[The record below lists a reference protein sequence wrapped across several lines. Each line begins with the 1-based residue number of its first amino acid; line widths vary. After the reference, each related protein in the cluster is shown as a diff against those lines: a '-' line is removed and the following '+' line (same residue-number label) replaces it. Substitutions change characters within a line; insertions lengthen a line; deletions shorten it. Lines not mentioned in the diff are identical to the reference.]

1 MRVIGA
7 THRHLEDEVREG
19 RFRED
24 LYFRLTPIM
33 IPLPPLRDRIE
44 DVPLLAA
51 RLLGRACRRHDRP
64 EVSLSTGALSTL
76 VGYRWPG
83 NVRELENE
91 LLRAVA
97 VSGDKTVLEASDL
110 SPRIQSPDSTEIDDG
125 SAAASVT
132 PGPTAIQPDPLLSS
146 SDKQDASLRGA
157 VSRFERQHIED
168 VLEQNQGNVSA
179 TARALGV
186 SRGAL
191 HRKLKD
197 FGLR

>member
-1 MRVIGA
+1 MFV
-7 THRHLEDEVREG
+7 
-19 RFRED
+19 
-24 LYFRLTPIM
+24 
-33 IPLPPLRDRIE
+33 
-44 DVPLLAA
+44 
-51 RLLGRACRRHDRP
+51 
-64 EVSLSTGALSTL
+64 
-76 VGYRWPG
+76 VG
-83 NVRELENE
+83 
-91 LLRAVA
+91 
-97 VSGDKTVLEASDL
+97 K
-110 SPRIQSPDSTEIDDG
+110 DDG

-132 PGPTAIQPDPLLSS
+132 PGPTAIDPDPLAASPG
-146 SDKQDASLRGA
+146 KVDASLRGA